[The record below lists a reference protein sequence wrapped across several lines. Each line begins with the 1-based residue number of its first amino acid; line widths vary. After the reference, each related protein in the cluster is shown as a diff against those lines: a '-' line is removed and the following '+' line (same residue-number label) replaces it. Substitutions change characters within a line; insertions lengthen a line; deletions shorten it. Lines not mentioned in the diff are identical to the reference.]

1 MVRLDIFP
9 IFSFLA
15 KMLSFLLQKRQHLH
29 KTQDLDQS
37 KLNVLIAKCI
47 LFKGASMALAFFS
60 KQFLYISLNHIL
72 KTNKIIVPKLDQ
84 SKLNALGVQILKL

>member
-1 MVRLDIFP
+1 MVRLHIFP

-37 KLNVLIAKCI
+37 KLNALIAKCI
-47 LFKGASMALAFFS
+47 LFKGASMGLALFS
-60 KQFLYISLNHIL
+60 RQLLYISLNHIL